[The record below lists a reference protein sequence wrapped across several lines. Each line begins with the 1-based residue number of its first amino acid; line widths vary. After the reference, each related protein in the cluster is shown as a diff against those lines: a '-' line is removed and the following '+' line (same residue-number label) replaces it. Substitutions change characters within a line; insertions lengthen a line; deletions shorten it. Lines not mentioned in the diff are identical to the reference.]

1 MKQYPTAWQ
10 TRMLWSSLTG
20 FAFAGLVSVIAGG
33 MWVVAVGV
41 GFLQP
46 LLIPFAV
53 SAVLAY
59 LLEPVVTFLCRLRMT
74 RTHAVVVIFA
84 MIFVLIS
91 LFGIAVLPGVYRQSV
106 EVARKVPVYSQK
118 LQQKLPVW
126 IDSMR
131 DKLRDVGEMI
141 PSVRRTTPP
150 NATPPAPSDGAAALA
165 PTPAP
170 APAPKRNPLDAE
182 SLNDYVDTQIA
193 KLQDQVPAILNS
205 LGGILVRSIGGFLG
219 VIGFLL
225 TAIIVPFCLW
235 YFLKEGDQIKA
246 NWPDYLP
253 LASSPFKNE
262 VVAAL
267 TEINSYLVAFFRGQL
282 IVSLIDGAIIGTA
295 LLILGL
301 DFALPIGLM
310 VLVLSLIPYIGII
323 ICWVPAVLI
332 ATLQFGDWQHPL
344 WVTIIFVAAQQFEG
358 FFVTP
363 RVVGE
368 TVGLHPLMVILG
380 VVGWSLV
387 FGGVLGALLA
397 VPLSATLKVLLGR
410 YVWSRRAKSPP
421 SGFTGRVPL
430 VNKDTAQIMAGP
442 SP

>member
-1 MKQYPTAWQ
+1 MKQYPTPWQ

-20 FAFAGLVSVIAGG
+20 FAFAGLISVIVGG
-33 MWVVAVGV
+33 MWVFAVVV

-53 SAVLAY
+53 SGVLAY
-59 LLEPVVTFLCRLRMT
+59 LLEPVVTFLCRRLAMT
-74 RTHAVVVIFA
+74 RTRAVVVIFA

-106 EVARKVPVYSQK
+106 EVVRKVPVYSQK

-150 NATPPAPSDGAAALA
+150 TQATQLPSASDNPAVPSATPG
-165 PTPAP
+165 T
-170 APAPKRNPLDAE
+170 KRNPLDAE
-182 SLNDYVDTQIA
+182 SLNEYVDNQIA
-193 KLQDQVPAILNS
+193 KLQDQVPTILNS
-205 LGGILVRSIGGFLG
+205 LGTILVRSIGGFLG

-253 LASSPFKNE
+253 LAASPFKNE

-295 LLILGL
+295 LLFLGL

-310 VLVLSLIPYIGII
+310 VVVLSLIPYIGII

-332 ATLQFGDWQHPL
+332 AALQFGDWQHPM
-344 WVTIIFVAAQQFEG
+344 WVTVVFVATQQFEG

-368 TVGLHPLMVILG
+368 TVGLHPLTVILG

-387 FGGVLGALLA
+387 FGGILGALLA

-410 YVWSRRAKSPP
+410 YVWSRRAKNPP
-421 SGFTGRVPL
+421 SRLTGPVPTIRP
-430 VNKDTAQIMAGP
+430 DTAQIMVGP
-442 SP
+442 RP

>member
-1 MKQYPTAWQ
+1 
-10 TRMLWSSLTG
+10 MLWSSLTA

-33 MWVVAVGV
+33 MWVFAIAI

-53 SAVLAY
+53 SGVLAY
-59 LLEPVVTFLCRLRMT
+59 LLEPVVTFLCRRLKTT
-74 RTHAVVVIFA
+74 RTRATIAIFA
-84 MIFVLIS
+84 MIFVSIG
-91 LFGIAVLPGVYRQSV
+91 LFGVAVMPGVYRQSV
-106 EVARKVPVYSQK
+106 EVVRKVPVYSLK
-118 LQQKLPVW
+118 LQQKLPEW
-126 IDSMR
+126 IDSVR
-131 DKLRDVGEMI
+131 DKLRAFGEAI
-141 PSVRRTTPP
+141 PTVRR
-150 NATPPAPSDGAAALA
+150 ATPATAPSSAAVVSDSAA
-165 PTPAP
+165 TPATPAP
-170 APAPKRNPLDAE
+170 TPKRNPLDAE

-193 KLQDQVPAILNS
+193 KIQDQIPAILKS
-205 LGGILVRSIGGFLG
+205 LGGILVGSIGGFLG

-253 LASSPFKNE
+253 LAASPFKTE

-282 IVSLIDGAIIGTA
+282 IVSLIDGAVIGTA
-295 LLILGL
+295 LLFVGL
-301 DFALPIGLM
+301 DFALPIGVM
-310 VLVLSLIPYIGII
+310 AVMLSLIPYIGIV

-332 ATLQFGDWQHPL
+332 ATLQFGDWQHPM

-358 FFVTP
+358 FFITP

-368 TVGLHPLMVILG
+368 TVGLHPLTVILG

-421 SGFTGRVPL
+421 SRLTGAVPT
-430 VNKDTAQIMAGP
+430 VNVDTAKILVGP
-442 SP
+442 AP

>member
-1 MKQYPTAWQ
+1 MKQYPTPWQ

-33 MWVVAVGV
+33 MWVIAVGV

-53 SAVLAY
+53 SGVLAY

-74 RTHAVVVIFA
+74 RTRAVVVIFT

-150 NATPPAPSDGAAALA
+150 SQPPQAPSASDNPAAPVA
-165 PTPAP
+165 T
-170 APAPKRNPLDAE
+170 PAPKRNPLDAE

-295 LLILGL
+295 LLLLGL

-310 VLVLSLIPYIGII
+310 VVVLSLIPYIGII

-332 ATLQFGDWQHPL
+332 ATLQFGDWQHPF
-344 WVTIIFVAAQQFEG
+344 WVTVIFVAAQQFEG

-421 SGFTGRVPL
+421 SRQTGLVPT
-430 VNKDTAQIMAGP
+430 VRPDTAQIMVGP